1 MKWKGRPTSKNV
13 EDRRGAPKSAKMGG
27 GIILVVIVIS
37 LFTGQNPLE
46 ILQLLGGTQSNTSRP
61 ASSPRQ
67 GSAETG
73 ELAQFVAVVL
83 ADTEAVWGDLFGG
96 KYPEPVLVIFE
107 DSVRSACG
115 LNSAAT
121 GPFYCPGD
129 QKLYLDLGFFRELE
143 KLGAPGDFALA
154 YVIGHEVGHH
164 VQTVTG
170 ISDKIRQAQRA
181 ASGKS
186 EANRWQVRMELQADC
201 YAGIWAHHAQRRF
214 QILEAGD
221 VEEGLRAAAAIGD
234 DSLQQ
239 RAGRKVRPESFT
251 HGSSADRVSWF
262 STGLNGGKVKDCN
275 TLG

>member
-1 MKWKGRPTSKNV
+1 MKWKGRRTSKNV
-13 EDRRGAPKSAKMGG
+13 EDRRGAPKIAKMGG
-27 GIILVVIVIS
+27 GIILLVIVIS

-61 ASSPRQ
+61 AASPGQR
-67 GSAETG
+67 SAQTD

-96 KYPEPVLVIFE
+96 NYPEPVLVIFE

-115 LNSAAT
+115 LSSAAT

-181 ASGKS
+181 ASGKA
-186 EANRWQVRMELQADC
+186 EANQWQVRMELQADC

-214 QILEAGD
+214 QVLEAGD

-262 STGLNGGKVKDCN
+262 SKGLNGGKVKDCN